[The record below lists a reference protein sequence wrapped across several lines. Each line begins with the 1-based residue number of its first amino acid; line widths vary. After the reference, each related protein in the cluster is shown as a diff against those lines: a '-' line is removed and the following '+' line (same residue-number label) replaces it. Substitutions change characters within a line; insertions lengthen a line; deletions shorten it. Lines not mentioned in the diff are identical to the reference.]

1 MKLGITVNNE
11 RFAVFDPTT
20 GELLSLPNKKPTEG
34 SFIPVADS
42 EVKGILE
49 GRESMHFYYVHY
61 IKSCLLYTSPSPRD

>member
-34 SFIPVADS
+34 SFIPVAAVS
-42 EVKGILE
+42 
-49 GRESMHFYYVHY
+49 
-61 IKSCLLYTSPSPRD
+61 YTHLTLPTIYSV